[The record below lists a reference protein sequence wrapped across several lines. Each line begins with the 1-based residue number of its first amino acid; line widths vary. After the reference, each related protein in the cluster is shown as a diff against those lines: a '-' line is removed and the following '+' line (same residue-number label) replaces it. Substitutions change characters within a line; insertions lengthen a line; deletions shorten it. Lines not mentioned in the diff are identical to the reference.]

1 MKVIDLH
8 CDTAM
13 KIFEKNLELK
23 SSTCSIDIEKLKKG
37 NSLAQVFA
45 FFVELSETEDPYKY
59 FNNMYDYFIKQIEL
73 NKDSI
78 SIVKNVSE
86 LKAAEKNNKLGA
98 FLSIEEGQVI
108 GNKLERLKEVY
119 DKGIRI
125 ITFTWNFE
133 NDFGYPNAGFKYKD
147 NGLKKKG
154 IEAIEI
160 CEELGILPDASHLSD
175 GGFYDLVKYCKKPF
189 IVTHSN
195 SRAVT
200 DHPRNLTDDMI
211 KLLGNKGGVMGINF
225 CSEFLGDN
233 SVSTIEEIICHIKH
247 IKNVGGIDI
256 IGLGSDF
263 DGIGNEVEI
272 KNASEFDKLY
282 QGLKKEKFSDNDIE
296 KIFNKNVLR
305 LFDETL

>member
-98 FLSIEEGQVI
+98 FLSIEEGQVL

-160 CEELGILPDASHLSD
+160 CEELCDSD
-175 GGFYDLVKYCKKPF
+175 TTQTCTVC
-189 IVTHSN
+189 
-195 SRAVT
+195 
-200 DHPRNLTDDMI
+200 
-211 KLLGNKGGVMGINF
+211 
-225 CSEFLGDN
+225 FL
-233 SVSTIEEIICHIKH
+233 
-247 IKNVGGIDI
+247 
-256 IGLGSDF
+256 
-263 DGIGNEVEI
+263 
-272 KNASEFDKLY
+272 
-282 QGLKKEKFSDNDIE
+282 
-296 KIFNKNVLR
+296 
-305 LFDETL
+305 

>member
-98 FLSIEEGQVI
+98 FLSIEEGQVL